1 MRAARLVLG
10 IISVLIVMAVAVVAA
25 YAWGSASGKPIKEE
39 TTSRTS
45 EIITA
50 VEREEEIV
58 LLSTATQGLH
68 TVEREAKIFKWEMPG
83 SRRTNI
89 LQYTFTA
96 QLGIDGG
103 DVAIRQTDTD
113 SYLVTVPP
121 FKSIGFKDP
130 EFKTVH
136 RDGRALSFITEEI
149 DSAEAVTEIL
159 NDEKRQE
166 HIDANRDL
174 LEDQARNFY
183 TGIIHAIDEDL
194 QLQFEFR

>member
-68 TVEREAKIFKWEMPG
+68 TVEREAKIFKWELPG

-103 DVAIRQTDTD
+103 DVAIRQIDTD
-113 SYLVTVPP
+113 SYRVTVPP

-130 EFKTVH
+130 GFKTVH

-159 NDEKRQE
+159 DDEKRQE
-166 HIDANRDL
+166 HIDANRGL
-174 LEDQARNFY
+174 LKDQARNFY
-183 TGIIHAIDEDL
+183 TGIIHAIDEDM